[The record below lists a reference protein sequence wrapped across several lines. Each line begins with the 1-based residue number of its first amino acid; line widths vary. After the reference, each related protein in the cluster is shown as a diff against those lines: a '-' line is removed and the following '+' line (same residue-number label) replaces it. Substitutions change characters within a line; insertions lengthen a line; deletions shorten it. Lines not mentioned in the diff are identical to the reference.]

1 VGSFAFFV
9 AFVALLAVLLRK
21 REENPKSDLGL
32 PMNIRESFV
41 EHHRRWLR
49 PCAVGEAEGGGRAH
63 DERPHAYRTCFQRDR
78 DRIVHCSAFRRL
90 DYKTQVFVPH
100 LQDHYRTRL
109 THTLEVA
116 QIARSLARALRLNE
130 DLAEAVALAHDL
142 GHPPFGHAGE
152 AALDA
157 LMAEHG
163 RFEHN
168 RQSLRVVDYLEHP
181 YPAFRG
187 LNLTRVVRE
196 CLAKHAT
203 RYDAPPPGEF
213 DLHRH
218 APLEGQLVDLCD
230 EIAYTSADVDDA
242 LQARWITREALAGMD
257 LWQRAWAAAAAGD
270 PGARPIHTEIRA
282 TKGMLAILA
291 DDVVAT
297 TAGRLDAAAPDS
309 PDGVRDAPRRLVA
322 LSEPVR
328 AALDGLEGFMAREV
342 YLHPANRR
350 ATDEGRRLIDDLFAR
365 FIADPAALPDRYAR
379 RIDTDGLHRVACDYI
394 AGMTDR
400 FCRAE
405 HERLCGGTRP

>member
-1 VGSFAFFV
+1 
-9 AFVALLAVLLRK
+9 
-21 REENPKSDLGL
+21 
-32 PMNIRESFV
+32 M
-41 EHHRRWLR
+41 R
-49 PCAVGEAEGGGRAH
+49 PGAVGEADAGGRIH
-63 DERPHAYRTCFQRDR
+63 EEHPHAYRTCFQRDR

-100 LQDHYRTRL
+100 VHDHYRTRL

-152 AALDA
+152 EVLDE
-157 LMAEHG
+157 LMANHG
-163 RFEHN
+163 HFEHN

-187 LNLTRVVRE
+187 LNLTAAVRE

-203 RYDAPPPGEF
+203 RYDTPAADAF
-213 DLHRH
+213 DLRRR

-242 LQARWITREALAGMD
+242 LQARWITPEALGKLD
-257 LWQRAWAAAAAGD
+257 LWRLAWDQALAAD
-270 PGARPIHTEIRA
+270 PGARPIHTQIRA
-282 TKGMLAILA
+282 TKGILAILA

-297 TAGRLDAAAPDS
+297 TGRRLDDAAPADLEA
-309 PDGVRDAPRRLVA
+309 VRDAPQRLVA
-322 LSEPVR
+322 CSDPVR
-328 AALDGLEGFMAREV
+328 AALDQLGDFMYREV

-350 ATDEGRRLIDDLFAR
+350 STDEGRHLIRDLFAR
-365 FIADPAALPDRYAR
+365 FAAAPDALPGRYAR
-379 RIDTDGLHRVACDYI
+379 RIEADGLHRVVCDYI

-400 FCRAE
+400 FCRDE
-405 HERLCGGTRP
+405 HRRLCGGGRG